1 MRTRVSVFIDTAGWV
16 ALIYSHDDYHQRAKH
31 VYVSLEQMKRMTTDA
46 VLIETCNMFSKM
58 PLRPLAIALIEK
70 IREAEKLGVLEVT
83 HVTEALIDRGWELFQ
98 RRPDKDWSLTDCISF
113 VVMQDKGITKAFTT
127 DHHFEQ
133 AGFEK
138 LLG

>member
-1 MRTRVSVFIDTAGWV
+1 MGTGVGVFIDTAGWV
-16 ALIYSHDDYHQRAKH
+16 ALIYRRDDYHQRAKH
-31 VYVSLEQMKRMTTDA
+31 VYAGLGHVKRMTTDA
-46 VLIETCNMFSKM
+46 VLIESCNMFSKS
-58 PLRPLAIALIEK
+58 PLRPLAVALMERV
-70 IREAEKLGVLEVT
+70 RETKNIGVLEVI
-83 HVTEALIDRGWELFQ
+83 HVTKARIDRGCELFQ

-113 VVMQDKGITKAFTT
+113 VVMQDKDITKAFTT